1 MRLVLLVDKYV
12 LKECITILLH
22 ILYIFRSLFSDFASK
37 YGKEERFKGIDKMRE
52 RESIFIEYVND
63 LRKREKEEKS
73 MLKEKVR
80 IKMLLEAMQTLTSLS
95 KR

>member
-1 MRLVLLVDKYV
+1 
-12 LKECITILLH
+12 
-22 ILYIFRSLFSDFASK
+22 
-37 YGKEERFKGIDKMRE
+37 MRE

-80 IKMLLEAMQTLTSLS
+80 IEMLLEAVQTLISLS
-95 KR
+95 LVMRKKDNFSKDDKHCHDLQYMFLFKNAP